1 MSNAVTRQLSAAL
14 TITARIIRQR
24 VRDRSAI
31 LFAVVTP
38 LGLALAFALLIPNQ
52 FSSFHTSFV
61 VVDQDGGQLATTL
74 VDDVLGH
81 LQTAGVADI
90 RRVDSPAEA
99 TAAVK
104 AGTAG
109 AGILIPA
116 GFTSA
121 VMAGRPTQIA
131 ILSGAFPVSV
141 EIARS
146 SIGAFASDVGAA
158 QLIIATTATTVGPAD
173 ATTIRQAQA
182 AVHEPSPIAIVDS
195 QTDTLQADLATFYG
209 AAMAIMFVFFAT
221 QYGALAILADRA
233 VGTLNRLLAA
243 PITPAAIILGSSLA
257 GFVLGIVSMTI
268 LVVATSLFVHAS
280 WGPPAL
286 VAILLVAAV
295 VAAMGISTLL
305 ATLARNPRQA
315 GGLNAIVAISMSAI
329 GGVFI
334 PLNQAPAVLTTVSQI
349 TPHAWFLRGV
359 NTLAGPNPGLIDIAQ
374 PVIVLLLMGMVTG
387 GIGLARAR
395 QSLVA

>member
-1 MSNAVTRQLSAAL
+1 MIRQLSAAL
-14 TITARIIRQR
+14 TITVRIIRQR

-38 LGLALAFALLIPNQ
+38 LGLALAFSLLIPDQ

-90 RRVDSPAEA
+90 RRVASAAEA
-99 TAAVK
+99 TADVK
-104 AGTAG
+104 AGNAG

-116 GFTSA
+116 GFTA
-121 VMAGRPTQIA
+121 AINGGRPAQIVV
-131 ILSGAFPVSV
+131 LSGAFPVSV

-146 SIGAFASDVGAA
+146 SVDAFASDVGAT
-158 QLIIATTATTVGPAD
+158 QLIVATTATTRGPAD
-173 ATTIRQAQA
+173 AATIQQAQA
-182 AVHEPSPIAIVDS
+182 AVHEPSPIAVVSS
-195 QTDTLQADLATFYG
+195 QTDDLQANLATFYG

-221 QYGALAILADRA
+221 QYGALAILADRE

-243 PITPAAIILGSSLA
+243 PISAAAIILGSSLA
-257 GFVLGIVSMTI
+257 GFVLGLVSMTV
-268 LVVATSLFVHAS
+268 LVLATTVFVHAS
-280 WGPPAL
+280 WGPPVL
-286 VAILLVAAV
+286 VAVLLVAAV
-295 VAAMGISTLL
+295 VAAMGISTLV

-334 PLNQAPAVLTTVSQI
+334 PLNQAPAILTTISQI
-349 TPHAWFLRGV
+349 TPHAWFLRGI
-359 NTLAGPNPGLIDIAQ
+359 NTLAGPSPGFPDIAL
-374 PVIVLLLMGMVTG
+374 PVMVLLLMGVVTG

-395 QSLVA
+395 RSLVA